1 MKYLQNPYLPT
12 AILLLLLAFLGYKT
26 FFDSRYSKTEKEIFG
41 YNYHQNIGLK
51 QEYEYL
57 ASNALGSAKKNID
70 ETYGTKENDYVKK
83 IYARFNKQR
92 DELQKIYQE
101 THNNYFEEPRFK
113 LVEEKVKS
121 NPKYTE
127 ERTVVEF
134 PNLKVVTAFN
144 EYVKKVS
151 ALDSSLSKHYKD
163 FVFEEG
169 MTNEELDDFYFDTDD
184 YLRAF
189 HYSRFEAQLAT
200 LYYEDAKLL
209 SRKYFLFPLDLKAE
223 DIKVVPYVHY
233 EKGKDKP
240 YYITTMSVVPFD
252 KENTRIVYPEN
263 VETKFD
269 ENGFIIVP
277 KEFRKGIQLFSVKIP
292 TLLKGRDTIFSIKQD
307 FDYLNTYYKD
317 EE

>member
-1 MKYLQNPYLPT
+1 MKYLQNLYFPT
-12 AILLLLLAFLGYKT
+12 AILLLLLTFFGYKT
-26 FFDSRYSKTEKEIFG
+26 FFDSQYSETEKEIFG
-41 YNYHQNIGLK
+41 YNYNQNIGLK
-51 QEYEYL
+51 QEYTEL
-57 ASNALGSAKKNID
+57 AARAWSSVGRHFEESGV
-70 ETYGTKENDYVKK
+70 EENNDVKK
-83 IYARFNKQR
+83 IHTRFKKQR

-101 THNNYFEEPRFK
+101 IHNTYFEEPRFE
-113 LVEEKVKS
+113 LVKEKVKS

-151 ALDSSLSKHYKD
+151 ALDSSLLKRYQD

-169 MTNEELDDFYFDTDD
+169 MNNEKLDNFYFDTDD

-233 EKGKDKP
+233 QKGKEKP
-240 YYITTMSVVPFD
+240 YYVTTMSVIPFD
-252 KENTRIVYPEN
+252 KQNTRIVYPEN
-263 VETKFD
+263 IETKFD

-292 TLLKGRDTIFSIKQD
+292 TLLKGGDTIFSIKQD
-307 FDYLNTYYKD
+307 FDYLNKYYKD

>member
-1 MKYLQNPYLPT
+1 MKYLKNPYLPT
-12 AILLLLLAFLGYKT
+12 TILLLLLTFFGYKT
-26 FFDSRYSKTEKEIFG
+26 FFDERYTQTEKEIFG

-57 ASNALGSAKKNID
+57 ASNALGSAKKSID
-70 ETYGTKENDYVKK
+70 ETYGTKENNDVKK
-83 IYARFNKQR
+83 IHARFKKQR

-101 THNNYFEEPRFK
+101 THNTYFEEPRFE
-113 LVEEKVKS
+113 LVKEKVKS

-144 EYVKKVS
+144 EYVQKVS
-151 ALDSSLSKHYKD
+151 ALDSSLSKRYQD

-169 MTNEELDDFYFDTDD
+169 MSNEELDDFYFDTDD

-200 LYYEDAKLL
+200 MYYEDAKLL
-209 SRKYFLFPLDLKAE
+209 SRKYFLFPLALKAE

-233 EKGKDKP
+233 QKGKDKP
-240 YYITTMSVVPFD
+240 YYVTTMSVVPFD
-252 KENTRIVYPEN
+252 KENTRLVYPEN

-277 KEFRKGIQLFSVKIP
+277 KEFRKGMQKFQVQIP
-292 TLLKGRDTIFSIKQD
+292 TLLQSDTSFVIVQD
-307 FDYLNTYYKD
+307 FNYLNTYYKD
-317 EE
+317 EK

>member
-26 FFDSRYSKTEKEIFG
+26 FFDERYTQTEKEIFG

-51 QEYEYL
+51 EEYTGL
-57 ASNALGSAKKNID
+57 AARAWHSVGRHF
-70 ETYGTKENDYVKK
+70 EEHGVEENDYIKK
-83 IYARFNKQR
+83 VDARFKKQR
-92 DELQKIYQE
+92 DKLQKIYQE
-101 THNNYFEEPRFK
+101 THNTYFEEPRFE
-113 LVEEKVKS
+113 LVKEKVKS

-144 EYVKKVS
+144 EYVQKVS
-151 ALDSSLSKHYKD
+151 ALDSSLSKRYQG

-200 LYYEDAKLL
+200 MYYEDAKLL
-209 SRKYFLFPLDLKAE
+209 SRKYFLFPLALKAE

-233 EKGKDKP
+233 KKGKDKP

-252 KENTRIVYPEN
+252 KENTRLVYPEN

-277 KEFRKGIQLFSVKIP
+277 KEFRKGEQLFGVKIP
-292 TLLKGRDTIFSIKQD
+292 TLLKGGDTTLIIKQD